1 MLKLLVINGPNLNML
16 GIRNKEVYGT
26 MSLEQINQEI
36 SREAE
41 SLSVEVDFYQSNI
54 EGELVT
60 KIQQALNVYSGIIIN
75 AGAYGHYS
83 IALRDAL
90 EAVSLPCIEVHM
102 SNVYAREE
110 FRHESAIVPV
120 CTGQISGL
128 GYKGYILAL
137 YGLVDYL
144 RGVWVYEGKS

>member
-16 GIRNKEVYGT
+16 GVRKKEIYGT

-36 SREAE
+36 SKEAV
-41 SLSVEVDFYQSNI
+41 SLSVEVYFYQSNI

-75 AGAYGHYS
+75 PGAYSHYS
-83 IALRDAL
+83 IAIRDAL
-90 EAVSLPCIEVHM
+90 EAVELPCIEVHI
-102 SNVYAREE
+102 SNIYTREE
-110 FRHESAIVPV
+110 FRHKSVIAPV
-120 CTGQISGL
+120 CTGQICGL

-137 YGLVDYL
+137 KGVVDYL
-144 RGVWVYEGKS
+144 RGV

>member
-16 GIRNKEVYGT
+16 GIRKKEIYGT

-36 SREAE
+36 NSEAVK
-41 SLSVEVDFYQSNI
+41 LSVEVDFYQSNI

-75 AGAYGHYS
+75 PGAYGHYS
-83 IALRDAL
+83 IAIRDAL
-90 EAVSLPCIEVHM
+90 EAVALPCIEVHM
-102 SNVYAREE
+102 SNIYAREG
-110 FRHESAIVPV
+110 FRHNSVIAPV

-128 GYKGYILAL
+128 GHIGYILAL
-137 YGLVDYL
+137 KGVVDYL
-144 RGVWVYEGKS
+144 RGV

>member
-16 GIRNKEVYGT
+16 GIRKKEIYGT

-36 SREAE
+36 NSEAVK
-41 SLSVEVDFYQSNI
+41 LSVEVDFYQSNI

-75 AGAYGHYS
+75 PGAYSHYS
-83 IALRDAL
+83 IAIRDAL
-90 EAVSLPCIEVHM
+90 EAVALPCIEVHM
-102 SNVYAREE
+102 SNIYAREG
-110 FRHESAIVPV
+110 FRHNSVIAPV

-128 GYKGYILAL
+128 GHIGYILAL
-137 YGLVDYL
+137 KGVVDYL
-144 RGVWVYEGKS
+144 RGV